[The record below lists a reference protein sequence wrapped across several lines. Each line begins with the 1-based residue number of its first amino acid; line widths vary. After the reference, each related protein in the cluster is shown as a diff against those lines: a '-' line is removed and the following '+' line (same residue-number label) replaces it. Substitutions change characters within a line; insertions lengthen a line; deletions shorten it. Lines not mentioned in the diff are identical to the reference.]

1 MVRRLP
7 DRPIEPRALESRSAR
22 AHRLGLDAEVSEVLA
37 RWRLDAAHSEQTL
50 LRTAETVGRFC
61 SRVTRLGVVSFAD
74 VTPGQ
79 ARDFILAPTR
89 YGSPP
94 SLATRHARRMALRTL
109 YKTLRDLGITSGDP
123 TLDIALPPR
132 GELAARPLTDDEVTL
147 CRVMAQPGAGQ
158 APMQR
163 CVAWALGEASAVSS
177 EITTITV
184 ADLDD
189 AGDPRSVRLPGT
201 RRHEPREAALTSW
214 GARIIAA
221 RIAHLNPADGSALLA
236 YGGQAPPGGAKA
248 QASVCNALRSVLD
261 LAGLAH
267 ESDIRPASLRHW
279 AGRRAYDAGASI
291 DQVAILLGHRS
302 LDETATDIALD
313 WRGTREAK

>member
-1 MVRRLP
+1 MARRLP
-7 DRPIEPRALESRSAR
+7 DGSVEPQVPTTQTTRLLRLDLQVESA
-22 AHRLGLDAEVSEVLA
+22 EVLA
-37 RWRLDAAHSEQTL
+37 WWRLNAAHSEQTL
-50 LRTAETVGRFC
+50 LRTAETVRRFRA
-61 SRVTRLGVVSFAD
+61 RVTKLGVVSFAD

-79 ARDFILAPTR
+79 ARDFIFAPTR
-89 YGSPP
+89 YGSLP
-94 SLATRHARRMALRTL
+94 SLATRHARRTALRTL
-109 YKTLRDLGITSGDP
+109 YKTLRDLGIASGDP

-147 CRVMAQPGAGQ
+147 CRVMAQPGAGE

-177 EITTITV
+177 EITTITI

-189 AGDPRSVRLPGT
+189 PSDPRSVRLPGT

-214 GARIIAA
+214 GARIIAS
-221 RIAHLNPADGSALLA
+221 RVAHLNPTDGPVLLA

-267 ESDIRPASLRHW
+267 ESDVRPASLRHW

-291 DQVAILLGHRS
+291 DRVAILLGHRS

-313 WRGTREAK
+313 WRGTQEAK